1 MHLHINYHHWVDA
14 GPGVHL
20 KYLFEYLHSMKD
32 YVRTMNSTQS
42 YTGKLMSVC
51 LSVGLSIL
59 SRQRG
64 TVGSC
69 PLACS
74 CLSCH
79 LECSGNQSVDE
90 ED

>member
-1 MHLHINYHHWVDA
+1 MHLYINYHA
-14 GPGVHL
+14 GPAVHL
-20 KYLFEYLHSMKD
+20 KYLSEYLHSRKD

-42 YTGKLMSVC
+42 YTGKIMSVC
-51 LSVGLSIL
+51 LSVCLSVHTVA
-59 SRQRG
+59 

-79 LECSGNQSVDE
+79 LECLGNRSVDE